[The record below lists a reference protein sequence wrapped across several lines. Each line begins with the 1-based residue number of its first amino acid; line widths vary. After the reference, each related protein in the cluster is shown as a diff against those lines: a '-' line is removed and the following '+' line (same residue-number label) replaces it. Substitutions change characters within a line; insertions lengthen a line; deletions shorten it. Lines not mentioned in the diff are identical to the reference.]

1 MVCSAPIIGCRRAG
15 EQFAGLHGR
24 QALKA
29 RGQRSG
35 PARAEDAGLGD
46 AGEGDGVGLM
56 ATQHLEMRLVLAA
69 SEPHMAT

>member
-1 MVCSAPIIGCRRAG
+1 MVNSAPIIGCRRGG

-24 QALKA
+24 QA
-29 RGQRSG
+29 RGERSG